1 MSAVTEKQAAGMWC
15 PMVRESGPDNRTIW
29 NRTGE
34 DHHDRCLGSRC
45 MAWRWATDI
54 ERRVLRPG
62 AYREPGTPEPVEHRQ
77 ALGVPDGWT
86 WEIDADAQ
94 DGCHWLEP
102 EEQAVPRRRGYC
114 GLAGKP

>member
-15 PMVRESGPDNRTIW
+15 PHVVASHTDPRMGVNGRPIHN
-29 NRTGE
+29 
-34 DHHDRCLGSRC
+34 CVGSTC